1 MQLRLEHCHEELTIA
16 TKADNKTV
24 TRFLRQLDI
33 FTSDNEGLT
42 RDGFFTTTLSWAEVM
57 KFVLYVILEI
67 RRGCVCPMSQPR
79 LGYWLTVHFGV
90 QRNSGYCYACESL
103 SNLATVGGLPRSL
116 LDIEPEGKSYIRG
129 AGVVMQRG
137 YVEYPLQQGVTNIEH
152 PSMGRSVFMPNKVPS
167 MGRSV
172 FMPDEVAQDDV
183 WTMKSV
189 GTMTRVFVNEK
200 ADMSNDMFEYDE
212 MYGEKNTLCISS
224 KGKPTFNLIVFLHL
238 ICKGAEENGVAL
250 KDKLFWRGDSDLG
263 GLTAG
268 LSFEWSKNLPPAE
281 RCLLQSMT
289 FLGPPPKPTQ
299 NLL

>member
-1 MQLRLEHCHEELTIA
+1 MCSFHESI
-16 TKADNKTV
+16 KV
-24 TRFLRQLDI
+24 
-33 FTSDNEGLT
+33 G
-42 RDGFFTTTLSWAEVM
+42 
-57 KFVLYVILEI
+57 ILV
-67 RRGCVCPMSQPR
+67 GGA
-79 LGYWLTVHFGV
+79 LGV
-90 QRNSGYCYACESL
+90 QRNSGYCYACEAL
-103 SNLATVGGLPRSL
+103 CNLATVGGLPRSL

-137 YVEYPLQQGVTNIEH
+137 DVEYPLQQGVTNIEH
-152 PSMGRSVFMPNKVPS
+152 PSMGRSVFML
-167 MGRSV
+167 
-172 FMPDEVAQDDV
+172 DEIAQDQDDV

-289 FLGPPPKPTQ
+289 FWDRLPKPTQ